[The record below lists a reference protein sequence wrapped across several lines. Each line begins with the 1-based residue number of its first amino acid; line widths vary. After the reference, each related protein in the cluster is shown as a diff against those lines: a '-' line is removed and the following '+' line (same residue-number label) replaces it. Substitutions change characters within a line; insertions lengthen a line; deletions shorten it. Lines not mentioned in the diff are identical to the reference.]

1 MSTTLVHVGVR
12 ASDLQATIRFWRDGL
27 GLPVFSQQENCYDL
41 SDGFHNFRVFQHA
54 GPARPAH
61 VSGMLDYL
69 HIGIRVPD
77 LEVAARRLLEMG
89 YEIFSDGLTG
99 KTPLS
104 PDNLSEG
111 AFKVE
116 DPDGITVDVT
126 SSDDQWPGAQLKAH
140 SEDRG

>member
-12 ASDLQATIRFWRDGL
+12 ASNLEATIRFWRDGL

-41 SDGFHNFRVFQHA
+41 SDGFHNFRVFQHN

-77 LEVAARRLLEMG
+77 LEVAAQRLLDMG
-89 YEIFSDGLTG
+89 YDIFSDGLSG
-99 KTPLS
+99 KIPLN

-116 DPDGITVDVT
+116 DPDGITIDVT
-126 SSDDQWPGAQLKAH
+126 SSDDQWPGAQL
-140 SEDRG
+140 EID

>member
-41 SDGFHNFRVFQHA
+41 SDGFHNFRVFQHD
-54 GPARPAH
+54 GPPRPAH

-77 LEVAARRLLEMG
+77 LEVAARRLLDMG
-89 YEIFSDGLTG
+89 YEIFSDGLAG

-104 PDNLSEG
+104 PDDLSEG

-116 DPDGITVDVT
+116 DPDGITIDVT
-126 SSDDQWPGAQLKAH
+126 SSDEQWPGVQLKAAK
-140 SEDRG
+140 R

>member
-12 ASDLQATIRFWRDGL
+12 ASNLEATIRFWRDGL

-41 SDGFHNFRVFQHA
+41 SDGFHNFRVFQHN

-77 LEVAARRLLEMG
+77 LEVAAQRLLDMG
-89 YEIFSDGLTG
+89 YDIFSDGLSG
-99 KTPLS
+99 KIPLN

-116 DPDGITVDVT
+116 DPDGITIDVT
-126 SSDDQWPGAQLKAH
+126 SSDDQWPGAQL
-140 SEDRG
+140 EIN

>member
-12 ASDLQATIRFWRDGL
+12 ASNLEATIRFWRDGL

-41 SDGFHNFRVFQHA
+41 SDGFHNFRVFQHN

-77 LEVAARRLLEMG
+77 LEVAAQRLLDMG
-89 YEIFSDGLTG
+89 YEIF
-99 KTPLS
+99 
-104 PDNLSEG
+104 
-111 AFKVE
+111 
-116 DPDGITVDVT
+116 
-126 SSDDQWPGAQLKAH
+126 
-140 SEDRG
+140 

>member
-12 ASDLQATIRFWRDGL
+12 ASNLEATIRFWRDGL

-41 SDGFHNFRVFQHA
+41 SDGFHNFRVFQHN

-77 LEVAARRLLEMG
+77 LEVAAQRLLDMG
-89 YEIFSDGLTG
+89 YEIFSDGLSG

-116 DPDGITVDVT
+116 DPDGITIDVT
-126 SSDDQWPGAQLKAH
+126 SSDDQWPGAQL
-140 SEDRG
+140 EID

>member
-12 ASDLQATIRFWRDGL
+12 ASDLEATIRFWRDGL

-41 SDGFHNFRVFQHA
+41 SDGFHNFRVFQHN

-77 LEVAARRLLEMG
+77 LEVAAQRLLDMG
-89 YEIFSDGLTG
+89 YDIFSDGLSG

-116 DPDGITVDVT
+116 DPDGITIDVT
-126 SSDDQWPGAQLKAH
+126 SSDDQWPGAQL
-140 SEDRG
+140 EID

>member
-12 ASDLQATIRFWRDGL
+12 ASDLEATIRFWRDGL

-41 SDGFHNFRVFQHA
+41 SDGFHNFRVFQHN

-77 LEVAARRLLEMG
+77 LEVAAQRLLDMG
-89 YEIFSDGLTG
+89 YEIFSDGLSG

-104 PDNLSEG
+104 PDNLIES

-116 DPDGITVDVT
+116 DPDGITIDVT
-126 SSDDQWPGAQLKAH
+126 SSDDQWPGAQL
-140 SEDRG
+140 EID

>member
-12 ASDLQATIRFWRDGL
+12 ASDLEATIRFWRDGL

-41 SDGFHNFRVFQHA
+41 SDGFHNFRVFQHN

-77 LEVAARRLLEMG
+77 LEVAAQRLLDMG
-89 YEIFSDGLTG
+89 YEIFSDGLSG

-116 DPDGITVDVT
+116 DPDGITIDVT
-126 SSDDQWPGAQLKAH
+126 SSDDQWPGAQL
-140 SEDRG
+140 EID